1 MEMSRQ
7 GVIIASLVVVGLLTG
22 ALGHRYLQPYLPEKH
37 QPEVAPKPELSTDAF
52 SLRWFQHMLME
63 KPTGNVLATP
73 LCISDALFSLRG
85 IAGGKTLDELN
96 AQMVFDGHLP
106 TRPASKSVALVAF
119 DFNLPRRSE
128 RVPALALPFSEDV
141 PLALSMFNGSL
152 GAAVGEMD
160 FQLADSTTVS
170 ERTKLLVGTSTQ
182 FRADWQIPFNSAN
195 SRTAD
200 FDSESGGMPHFHQMR
215 NRGLYRCAKA
225 DDASWQAIAIP
236 LKGESSAVFIGILP
250 SSSARSF
257 ASALT
262 PEQLTSI
269 RKTLAKASPQDT
281 LVELPRLEFRVI
293 PHDLRDSLRR
303 LGLKALFDSE
313 TADFSQLTSD
323 RIHLGAFILSAAISL
338 AEAKD
343 KPAADDTQDYAPTRI
358 SFDKPFIWLI
368 ADLESNAPIEI
379 IGLIEEM

>member
-7 GVIIASLVVVGLLTG
+7 GVIIASMVVVGLLTG
-22 ALGHRYLQPYLPEKH
+22 ALGHRYLQPYLPEKQ
-37 QPEVAPKPELSTDAF
+37 QPTVAPQPELSTDAF
-52 SLRWFQHMLME
+52 SLRWFQHLLKE
-63 KPTGNVLATP
+63 RPTGNVLATP
-73 LCISDALFSLRG
+73 LCISDALFSLRSM
-85 IAGGKTLDELN
+85 AGGKTLDELN
-96 AQMVFDGHLP
+96 ALGVFEGYLP
-106 TRPASKSVALVAF
+106 APPASKSVALVAF
-119 DFNLPRRSE
+119 DFNLPRRSD

-141 PLALSMFNGSL
+141 PLALSMFNGSM

-170 ERTKLLVGTSTQ
+170 ERTKLLVGTCTR
-182 FRADWQIPFNSAN
+182 FCADWQIPFNSAN

-225 DDASWQAIAIP
+225 ADASWQAIAIP
-236 LKGESSAVFIGILP
+236 LKGESTAVYIGILP
-250 SSSARSF
+250 GASARDF
-257 ASALT
+257 AANLT
-262 PEQLTSI
+262 PEQLTAI
-269 RKTLAKASPQDT
+269 RKALAEASPQDT
-281 LVELPRLEFRVI
+281 LIELPRLEFRII

-313 TADFSQLTSD
+313 TADFSQLTSAG
-323 RIHLGAFILSAAISL
+323 IHLGAFIHSASISL

-343 KPAADDTQDYAPTRI
+343 KPAADDTLDYAPARI

-379 IGLIEEM
+379 IGLAEEM